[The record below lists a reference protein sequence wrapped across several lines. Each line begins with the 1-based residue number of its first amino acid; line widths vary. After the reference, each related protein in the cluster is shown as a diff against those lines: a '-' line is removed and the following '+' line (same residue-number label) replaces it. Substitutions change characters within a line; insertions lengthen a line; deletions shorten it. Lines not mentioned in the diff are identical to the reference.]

1 MEQIHPTHFDTKAAG
16 DPIAGMITYSTSP
29 RIDAHGYKPSGVLDL
44 IQRVNA
50 TSTSVVF
57 TQTVYPYTNAA
68 AFIAEGAAKPEN
80 QPRWTGVLRKL
91 EEVATWCSVTQ
102 QALDDM
108 TGLQRTL
115 DIDLQA
121 ALDERIADRVIN
133 GTGTTPDI
141 LGILATPNIITVAY
155 VATTNILDML
165 ISGISQ
171 VQSAG
176 YGTINGIVMNP
187 TDIASLAIT
196 KTASGVQYIRPA
208 ETPPIV
214 SDAHLAAGTAIVG
227 DWRFATLYTR
237 GVKVIAG
244 HQMDDITKDK
254 ITLAASERV
263 GLAISRPQAF
273 AKVAL
278 A

>member
-1 MEQIHPTHFDTKAAG
+1 MEQIYVDTKAAG
-16 DPIAGMITYSTSP
+16 DPISGMVTYSTSP
-29 RIDAHGYKPSGVLDL
+29 RIEPHGYKPSGVLDL

-50 TSTSVVF
+50 TSTTVVF
-57 TQTVYPYTNAA
+57 TQTVYPYTNNA
-68 AFIAEGAAKPEN
+68 AFIAEGALKPEN

-102 QALDDM
+102 QALDDVV
-108 TGLQRTL
+108 GLQRTL
-115 DIDLQA
+115 DIDLTA

-141 LGILATPNIITVAY
+141 LGILATPNIISVAF
-155 VATTNILDML
+155 VTATNILDML

-176 YGTINGIVMNP
+176 YGTVNGIVMNP
-187 TDIASLAIT
+187 TDIASLTTT

-208 ETPPIV
+208 ETPTIV
-214 SDAHLAAGTAIVG
+214 SDAHLAVGTAIVG

>member
-1 MEQIHPTHFDTKAAG
+1 MEQIHVDTKAAG

-29 RIDAHGYKPSGVLDL
+29 RIEPHGYKPSGILDL
-44 IQRVNA
+44 ITRVNSP
-50 TSTSVVF
+50 STSIVF
-57 TQTVYPYTNAA
+57 TQTVYPYTNNA
-68 AFIAEGAAKPEN
+68 AFILEAAAKPEN

-91 EEVATWCSVTQ
+91 EEVATWCSVTV
-102 QALDDM
+102 QALDDVV
-108 TGLQRTL
+108 GLQRTL
-115 DIDLQA
+115 DVDLTA

-165 ISGISQ
+165 ISGINQ

-176 YGTINGIVMNP
+176 YGTVNGIVMNP
-187 TDIASLAIT
+187 TDIASLTIT

-208 ETPPIV
+208 ELPTVV
-214 SDAHLAAGTAIVG
+214 SDAHLAVGTAIVG
-227 DWRFATLYTR
+227 DFRFATLYTR
-237 GVKVIAG
+237 GVKVVSG

-254 ITLAASERV
+254 VTLAASERV